1 MQVRQYC
8 SLRVALLSVI
18 ALVGAAAPM
27 AAQTSADLDGGR
39 IYVSRATLQALLES
53 YEQAAETAAYS
64 SELRTRARG
73 EAALLRTRLAEG
85 DFRVGD
91 QITLVVLD
99 EAELS
104 KTYTLQPGPIL
115 EFPAMGQLSLRG
127 VLRSEVDSVIIQH
140 LSRYIRHPQVRASST
155 IRLSV
160 LGEVS
165 SPGFLAVDS
174 GMLFTDLLGA
184 AGGATNNAD
193 LRRIRIERG
202 RDRIWDGEPLNSA
215 IIEGRTL
222 DELSLQAGD
231 RIVVPPRPGRDG
243 LGAWA
248 LRAVGGA
255 VVVTLLRQVF

>member
-1 MQVRQYC
+1 MLARHYW
-8 SLRVALLSVI
+8 RHRIALLAVI
-18 ALVGAAAPM
+18 ALVHAAAPLH
-27 AAQTSADLDGGR
+27 AQTSADLDGGR
-39 IYVSRATLQALLES
+39 IYVSRAALEALLES
-53 YEQAAETAAYS
+53 YDQAAETAAYS
-64 SELRTRARG
+64 SALRTRARG
-73 EAALLRTRLAEG
+73 EAALLRARLAEG

-91 QITLVVLD
+91 QITLVVQD

-104 KTYTLQPGPIL
+104 KTYALQPGPIL
-115 EFPAMGQLSLRG
+115 EFPAMGQLTLRG
-127 VLRSEVDSVIIQH
+127 VLRSEVDSVITQH
-140 LSRYIRHPQVRASST
+140 LTRYIRNPQVRASST

-193 LRRIRIERG
+193 LRRIRVERG
-202 RDRIWDGEPLNSA
+202 RDRIWEGEPLNAA

-231 RIVVPPRPGRDG
+231 RIVVPTRRGRDG

-255 VVVTLLRQVF
+255 VIVALLRQVL